1 MSWTTPIFE
10 NDLLYTMITETVGC
24 SEGSVYV
31 DQTALRH
38 ISQNSK
44 KSLLTLCVMTISNL
58 RAQQV
63 TFVIHSL
70 LFSLSSFFF
79 CDSSS
84 LTKHAQ
90 GDVCVLKYYFYSTK
104 LLYVPC
110 LLYITTLRTKT
121 ILCPT
126 KCSYSCI
133 CYMYFQI
140 LNSVLYRIKFTV
152 VCIIKTNYLTWM
164 QAGILVSQ
172 DIISRKIMM
181 FQSITT
187 YILSH

>member
-1 MSWTTPIFE
+1 MNRQLSCTSIAAPFVMSWTTPILE

-24 SEGSVYV
+24 SEGSGYV

-44 KSLLTLCVMTISNL
+44 KSLLTLSVMTISNL

-63 TFVIHSL
+63 TFLIYSL

-90 GDVCVLKYYFYSTK
+90 GDMCVLQYSVYSTK

-110 LLYITTLRTKT
+110 LLYIPTLRTKT

-126 KCSYSCI
+126 KCPYSCI
-133 CYMYFQI
+133 FYLYFQI
-140 LNSVLYRIKFTV
+140 LNSVLYRIK
-152 VCIIKTNYLTWM
+152 IYSGL
-164 QAGILVSQ
+164 
-172 DIISRKIMM
+172 
-181 FQSITT
+181 
-187 YILSH
+187 YY